1 LKGWFLNIFR
11 YPGGKSKANVRERIF
26 KYFPYSYEEVRIP
39 FVGGGGIFFHV
50 SPSKKRWIND
60 LDVDLMS
67 VYKALRD
74 RPEDFIS
81 KCREIPLHFEEE
93 STEDVFNGRKV
104 YNHRMR
110 DIFDKFAHDEDMDQA
125 LRYFYVNRTVW
136 GGRVNY
142 EKESR
147 LYFSNPPGW
156 SIVKTGKLHEASAIL
171 QGVKITSDSYEKSL
185 STRGND
191 VLIYLDPPYFVNTE
205 LDENSKLY
213 KHNFTIADHRKLAER
228 IKECNHRFVISY
240 DDDEGGFIRS
250 LYNGFNFYGEQWS
263 YSGTSSGKNQSKTK
277 KVGNELIITNFK
289 NRTVFDL
296 FAD

>member
-1 LKGWFLNIFR
+1 MSNGIYR

-26 KYFPYSYEEVRIP
+26 KYFPYSYEEMRIP

-81 KCREIPLHFEEE
+81 KCREIPLHTEEE
-93 STEDVFNGRKV
+93 VTEDVCGGRKV
-104 YNHRMR
+104 YNHRMK
-110 DIFDKFAHDEDMDQA
+110 DIFDRFAHDEEMDQA
-125 LRYFYVNRTVW
+125 LRYFFVNRTVW
-136 GGRVNY
+136 SGRVNY
-142 EKESR
+142 LKESR

-156 SIVKTGKLHEASAIL
+156 SIVKTDKLHKAARIL
-171 QGVKITSDSYEKSL
+171 QGVKITSDSYEESL
-185 STRGND
+185 SSKGND
-191 VLIYLDPPYFVNTE
+191 VLIYIDPPYFVNTE

-213 KHNFTIADHRKLAER
+213 RHNFTVADHRKLAEN
-228 IKECNHRFVISY
+228 IKKCNHRFIISY
-240 DDDEGGFIRS
+240 DDDKEGFIRS
-250 LYNGFNFYGEQWS
+250 LYDGFNLYQEEWS

-277 KVGNELIITNFK
+277 KVGKELIITNFK
-289 NRTVFDL
+289 NETVFDL
-296 FAD
+296 FAE